1 MNTMK
6 MKHLIY
12 FIILL
17 VTGNFLFPVDA
28 FNQNPGSVEDP
39 LSWPVLKHYDQ
50 EHTLNIALPLGGIG
64 TGTVSLSGRGALV
77 DWEIMNVP
85 SKGYVP
91 GASRR
96 KPFFALYVKPRKG
109 EKQARVLEG
118 CVPKVL
124 YEGAHGSPVANPG
137 FARFKNYSFSTA
149 YPFGQVNLSDP
160 DIPVDVKVKAFNPFI
175 PGDADNS
182 GIPVAVIQYE
192 ITNPTSES
200 MDISIAGNIPN
211 FIGEDGTGNAP
222 GCNGNKNVFREGDHV
237 KGLFMHSEG
246 VDKDAEQWGTMAL
259 TTIHDSVS
267 HRTEWESGG
276 WNTPTL
282 DFWDDFSSD
291 GKLQSRSGSTN
302 EVPMA
307 TLGVQQNIPAHS
319 TRTVTFML
327 AWHFPNRYAWSEEPV
342 GNYYTTKYRDAWDVA
357 EKTAP
362 SLRELEAKTIKFVNA
377 FLASDLPE
385 VVKEAALF
393 NLSTLRTQ
401 TTFRIESGH
410 FMGWEGCSN
419 KGGCCFGSCT
429 HVWNYE
435 QATSF
440 LFGNL
445 AQTMREV
452 EFGHATDKNGL
463 MSFRVQLP
471 LENARNFGKAAAD
484 GQMGTIMRIYRDW
497 QLSGNDKML
506 EKLWPNVRN
515 ALEFAWIEGGWDAN
529 KDGVMEGS
537 QHNTMDVE
545 YFGPNPQMQGWYLG
559 ALRATEKMAQYL
571 GKEEFAETCNRLF
584 KQGSE
589 WTDQNLFNGEYYEQ
603 DIRIPENPSQIAK
616 SLRVGMGAD
625 DLSDPAFQLG
635 SGCLVDQLAGQY
647 FAHVVGLGYL
657 LDKQHV
663 QKTLNSIMQYNYR
676 DNLHNHFNNM
686 RAYALGDESALLMAS
701 YPKDRPE
708 KPFPYFAEV
717 MTGFEYT
724 AAIGM
729 LYEGQVDNGLKCI
742 RNIRDRYDGLKR
754 NPFDEAE
761 CGHHYARA
769 MASWASLLALSGFQY
784 SGVTNT
790 MNFAAKEGTFFW
802 SNGYSWGKC
811 SISKNDKKAAV
822 NLSVLHG
829 KLNLTSFDL
838 EKFGN
843 TTFDKN
849 KVIEEN
855 EILNFTVKKLK

>member
-1 MNTMK
+1 MYR
-6 MKHLIY
+6 LVY

-17 VTGNFLFPVDA
+17 ISVNILFTANA
-28 FNQNPGSVEDP
+28 FNQNPYRVGDTR
-39 LSWPVLKHYDQ
+39 SWPVLKHYDQ
-50 EHTLNIALPLGGIG
+50 KHTLNIGLPLGGIG

-96 KPFFALYVKPRKG
+96 KPFFALYVNPQKG
-109 EKQARVLEG
+109 KKKARVLEG
-118 CVPKVL
+118 SIPKVL
-124 YEGAHGSPVANPG
+124 YEGAHGSSVANPG
-137 FARFKNYSFSTA
+137 FARFKNHSFSTA

-160 DIPVDVKVKAFNPFI
+160 EMPVDVKVKAFNPFI

-182 GIPVAVIQYE
+182 GIPVAVLQYE
-192 ITNPTSES
+192 ITNPTSERVE
-200 MDISIAGNIPN
+200 ISVAGNIPN
-211 FIGEDGTGNAP
+211 FIGEDGTGDSH
-222 GCNGNKNVFREGDHV
+222 GCKGNVNVFREGDQV

-246 VDKDAEQWGTMAL
+246 VDKEAEQWGTMAL
-259 TTIHDSVS
+259 TTLHNSVS
-267 HRTEWESGG
+267 YRTEWQSGG
-276 WNTPTL
+276 WNTPAL

-291 GKLQSRSGSTN
+291 GKLQNRSGSTN
-302 EVPMA
+302 EAPVA
-307 TLGVQQNIPAHS
+307 SLAVQQNIPANS
-319 TRTVTFML
+319 TKTVTFML
-327 AWHFPNRYAWSEEPV
+327 TWHFPNRYAWAEERV
-342 GNYYTTKYRDAWDVA
+342 GNYYTTQYTDAWDVA
-357 EKTAP
+357 EKTAL
-362 SLRELEAKTIKFVNA
+362 SLQELETKTLEFINA
-377 FLASDLPE
+377 FLSSDMPE
-385 VVKEAALF
+385 VIKEAALF

-419 KGGCCFGSCT
+419 KTGCCFGSCT

-452 EFGHATDKNGL
+452 EFGHATDEKGL
-463 MSFRVQLP
+463 MSFRVRLP
-471 LENARNFGKAAAD
+471 LENAQNYGNAAAD
-484 GQMGTIMRIYRDW
+484 GQMGTIMRMYRDW
-497 QLSGNDKML
+497 KLSGNDAML
-506 EKLWPNVRN
+506 KKLWPNVRK
-515 ALEFAWIEGGWDAN
+515 ALEFCWIDGGWDAN

-559 ALRATEKMAQYL
+559 ALKATEKMARHM
-571 GKEEFAETCNRLF
+571 GEKDFAETCKQLF
-584 KQGSE
+584 NQGSK
-589 WTDQNLFNGEYYEQ
+589 WTDKNLFNGEYFEQ
-603 DIRIPENPSQIAK
+603 EIRIPDNPSQIAK
-616 SLRVGMGAD
+616 SLRVGMGAE
-625 DLSDPAFQLG
+625 DLSDPAYQLG

-657 LDKQHV
+657 LDKGHV
-663 QKTLNSIMQYNYR
+663 QKTLNSIMRYNYR
-676 DNLHNHFNNM
+676 GNLNSHFNNM
-686 RAYALGDESALLMAS
+686 RAYALGEESALLMAS

-729 LYEGQVDNGLKCI
+729 LYEGQTENGLRCI
-742 RNIRDRYDGLKR
+742 KNIRDRYDGLKR

-784 SGVTNT
+784 SGIANT
-790 MNFAAKEGTFFW
+790 MSFAAKEGTFFW

-811 SISKNDKKAAV
+811 SISKNNKKAAV

-829 KLNLTSFDL
+829 KLNLKSFEL
-838 EKFGN
+838 ENFGN
-843 TTFDKN
+843 ATFDKT

-855 EILNFTVKKLK
+855 EILSFTVEKLN